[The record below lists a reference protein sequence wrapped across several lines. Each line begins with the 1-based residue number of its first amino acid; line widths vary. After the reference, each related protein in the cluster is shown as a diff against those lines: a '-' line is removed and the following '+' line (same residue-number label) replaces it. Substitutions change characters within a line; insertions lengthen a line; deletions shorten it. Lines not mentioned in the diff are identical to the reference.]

1 MPGGEKGGFDDLD
14 IQAPTPNYS
23 SPVLKLVDRPIH
35 ETRDSVVAAAVDA
48 CGAGRDAGRAWPRAG
63 RLGGITAWRRPLRR
77 GRRPGVDAA
86 DARAAGRAGRAAVGA
101 GDRGGGVDV
110 RHDQAAADPG
120 RRPRCRGGDHP
131 ARPASARR
139 AWPRGAGPLDAVR
152 VVAGGL
158 RSRVRLLRHGRDG
171 PGPVA
176 VGRRDSAAGAR
187 GGPRGRRPRPAAG
200 AQHCLHGLE
209 ALVDRHGFGLAR
221 RHVCVS
227 TVGPSPA
234 AIRALA
240 PLPARLAWS
249 VHAADDGL
257 RRALVP
263 TTRHRMTELRDA
275 FGEAL
280 AARGSSDR
288 LMVECALIDGVND
301 GTDHADALAALL
313 APLPGG
319 TRVNLIPYN
328 LNEGLGPYG
337 ASFRPAR
344 PEAVAAFQ
352 RRILNAGAICTV
364 RAARGDREA
373 AACGQL
379 AAGRGRPAP

>member
-1 MPGGEKGGFDDLD
+1 MKLATPSPLLSTPAALAETLGGRGRARAVWEVLRRGDDPFGEAGGLELTPRTRALLAERVAPPSGRVTAEVVSACGTTKLLLTLADGRDVEAVIIPRDRHQRGAPGHG
-14 IQAPTPNYS
+14 APAHSTLCVS
-23 SPVLKLVDRPIH
+23 SQVGCGRACAFCATGAMGLVRSLSADEILQQVHAAVR
-35 ETRDSVVAAAVDA
+35 VAAA
-48 CGAGRDAGRAWPRAG
+48 
-63 RLGGITAWRRPLRR
+63 R
-77 GRRPGVDAA
+77 GLPPVRNIVYMGMGEPA
-86 DARAAGRAGRAAVGA
+86 DNLYAVS
-101 GDRGGGVDV
+101 
-110 RHDQAAADPG
+110 
-120 RRPRCRGGDHP
+120 
-131 ARPASARR
+131 AS
-139 AWPRGAGPLDAVR
+139 
-152 VVAGGL
+152 
-158 RSRVRLLRHGRDG
+158 
-171 PGPVA
+171 
-176 VGRRDSAAGAR
+176 
-187 GGPRGRRPRPAAG
+187 
-200 AQHCLHGLE
+200 LE

-352 RRILNAGAICTV
+352 RRILDAGAICTV